1 MTVVDNGSWSSFQ
14 RFPDCDQIFHV
25 QAALRWDIAREEE
38 KAKQAE
44 QRKDRR
50 WSFLRVCLRLL

>member
-1 MTVVDNGSWSSFQ
+1 
-14 RFPDCDQIFHV
+14 V

-44 QRKDRR
+44 QRKDRLR